1 MLGTEQRNS
10 AHKYIV
16 SIFFTI
22 ATAVILYPGSLK
34 AQTAPAD
41 TVIRVTMKNFSF
53 VPNQLEIPSGE
64 RVKLE
69 FHNKGSVTHAFMAGN
84 VLTEELEGYENGL
97 FEGVKVTK
105 SVNGQTT
112 TKTYGSGS
120 LMLGVKPGQS
130 ASLTF
135 RMPDAKQGTYEFGC
149 FKTAGTGGTKH
160 YKVGMKGQIR
170 VGELM
175 HAHKHE

>member
-1 MLGTEQRNS
+1 MLGTEQQNS
-10 AHKYIV
+10 ALTYVV
-16 SIFFTI
+16 SIFF
-22 ATAVILYPGSLK
+22 ALLTAVIVIPHSLK
-34 AQTAPAD
+34 AQAAPAD
-41 TVIRVTMKNFSF
+41 TVIDVTMKNFKF
-53 VPNQLEIPSGE
+53 VPNQLEIPAGE

-105 SVNGQTT
+105 SVDGQTT
-112 TKTYGSGS
+112 TKTYGPGS
-120 LMLGVKPGQS
+120 LMLGVKPGES

-135 RMPDAKQGTYEFGC
+135 KMPDSKKGMYEFGC

-170 VGELM
+170 VGEAM
-175 HAHKHE
+175 HAVK